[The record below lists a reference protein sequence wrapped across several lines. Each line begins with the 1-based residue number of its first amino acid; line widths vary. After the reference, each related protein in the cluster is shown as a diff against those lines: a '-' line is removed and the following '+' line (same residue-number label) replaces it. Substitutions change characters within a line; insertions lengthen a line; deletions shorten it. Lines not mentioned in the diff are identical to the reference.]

1 MNAIQ
6 INNLVK
12 TYGAVRALDGL
23 HLEVPEGSVFG
34 FLGPNGAGKTTT
46 LRILAGL
53 AKATSG
59 SISIR
64 GVEMKGKTIQ
74 PSARVGYLPEE
85 PAFYSWMTPV
95 EFLVYTCEIYGLKK
109 QERSSKANE
118 LLRLVGLE
126 DVKKRRIGGF
136 SRGMRQR
143 LGIAQALVNQPEI
156 LLLDEP
162 VSALDPVGRKD
173 ILELIESLS
182 RQCTVVM
189 SSHILA
195 DVERVCD
202 TVAIID
208 RGKRL
213 LQDRKENLMEQ
224 YATKVIELEID
235 PRYGRSMDTW
245 KQVIFDLKSVQNG
258 IMDGYTL
265 RLAVEDIQAAQQAIL
280 EQLAKDK
287 VSIVRLEQ
295 VKPSLEDVF
304 MKLVNHE
311 EVAS

>member
-1 MNAIQ
+1 MNAIL
-6 INNLVK
+6 IEGLVK

-23 HLEVPEGSVFG
+23 DLEVPTGAVFG

-53 AKATSG
+53 ARANSG
-59 SISIR
+59 RITI
-64 GVEMKGKTIQ
+64 GGETMKGDTIT

-85 PAFYSWMTPV
+85 PAFYPWMTPV
-95 EFLVYTCEIYGLKK
+95 ESLDYIGRIFGLNKLAMGVK
-109 QERSSKANE
+109 TNE
-118 LLRLVGLE
+118 LLQLVGLE
-126 DVKKRRIGGF
+126 EVRKRRVGGF

-173 ILELIESLS
+173 ILELIESLAK
-182 RQCTVVM
+182 QCTVVM

-202 TVAIID
+202 TVAIINH
-208 RGKRL
+208 GKRL
-213 LQDRKENLMEQ
+213 IQDRKDTLMEH
-224 YATKVIELEID
+224 YATNVIELEID
-235 PRYGRSMDTW
+235 PRYGRPIDDW
-245 KQVIFDLKSVQNG
+245 KEVIFDLEGVHKG
-258 IMDGYTL
+258 IVDGYTL
-265 RLAVEDIQAAQQAIL
+265 RMTVEDIHVAQRSIL
-280 EQLAKDK
+280 AQLAKDK
-287 VSIVRLEQ
+287 VSIIRLEQ

-304 MKLVNHE
+304 MKLINHE
-311 EVAS
+311 EVAR

>member
-1 MNAIQ
+1 MNAIL
-6 INNLVK
+6 IEGLVK
-12 TYGAVRALDGL
+12 TYGTVRALDGL
-23 HLEVPEGSVFG
+23 DLEVPKGAVFG

-53 AKATSG
+53 ARADSG
-59 SISIR
+59 RITI
-64 GVEMKGKTIQ
+64 GGEVMKGDTIT

-85 PAFYSWMTPV
+85 PAFYPWMTPV
-95 EFLVYTCEIYGLKK
+95 ETLDYIGKIFGL
-109 QERSSKANE
+109 SKLELTAKTNE

-126 DVKKRRIGGF
+126 DVRKRRVGGF

-173 ILELIESLS
+173 ILELVESLAK
-182 RQCTVVM
+182 QCTVVM

-202 TVAIID
+202 TVAIINH
-208 RGKRL
+208 GKRL
-213 LQDRKENLMEQ
+213 IQDRKETLMQ
-224 YATKVIELEID
+224 HYATNVIELEID
-235 PRYGRSMDTW
+235 PRYGRSIEDW
-245 KQVIFDLKSVQNG
+245 KQVIFDLEGVHKG
-258 IMDGYTL
+258 TMDGYTL
-265 RLAVEDIQAAQQAIL
+265 RMTVEDIDLAQRSIL
-280 EQLAKDK
+280 AQLAKDNL
-287 VSIVRLEQ
+287 SIVRLEQ

-304 MKLVNHE
+304 MKLINHE
-311 EVAS
+311 EVER

>member
-1 MNAIQ
+1 MNAIV
-6 INNLVK
+6 IESLVK
-12 TYGAVRALDGL
+12 TYGAVKALNGL
-23 HLEVPEGSVFG
+23 DLEIPKGSVFG

-53 AKATSG
+53 ARADSG
-59 SISIR
+59 RIII
-64 GVEMKGKTIQ
+64 GGDEMKGDTIT

-85 PAFYSWMTPV
+85 PAFYPWMTPV
-95 EFLVYTCEIYGLKK
+95 ETLVYIGKIFGLN
-109 QERSSKANE
+109 KADLEAKTNE

-126 DVKKRRIGGF
+126 DVRKRRVGGF

-162 VSALDPVGRKD
+162 VSALDPVGRKG
-173 ILELIESLS
+173 ILELIESLAKES
-182 RQCTVVM
+182 TVVM

-208 RGKRL
+208 QGKRVM
-213 LQDRKENLMEQ
+213 QDRKDTLMEH
-224 YATKVIELEID
+224 YATNVLELEID
-235 PRYGRSMDTW
+235 PRHGRSIDDW
-245 KQVIFDLKSVQNG
+245 KQVIFDLKGVQKG
-258 IMDGYTL
+258 IVDGYTL
-265 RLAVEDIQAAQQAIL
+265 RMAVEDIHVAQQSIL
-280 EQLAKDK
+280 AQLAKDK

-304 MKLVNHE
+304 MKLVNHAE
-311 EVAS
+311 EAR

>member
-1 MNAIQ
+1 MNAIA
-6 INNLVK
+6 IEGLEKN
-12 TYGAVRALDGL
+12 YGAVRALDGFD
-23 HLEVPEGSVFG
+23 LEVPAGSVFG

-53 AKATSG
+53 ARANSG
-59 SISIR
+59 RISI
-64 GVEMKGKTIQ
+64 GGEDMKGDTIT
-74 PSARVGYLPEE
+74 PSARIGYLPEE
-85 PAFYSWMTPV
+85 PGFYPWMTPS
-95 EFLVYTCEIYGLKK
+95 ETLDYIGRIFGLNKLARDAK
-109 QERSSKANE
+109 TNE
-118 LLRLVGLE
+118 LLQLVGLM
-126 DVKKRRIGGF
+126 DVRKRRVGGF

-173 ILELIESLS
+173 ILELIESLAKQS
-182 RQCTVVM
+182 TVVM

-208 RGKRL
+208 HGKRL
-213 LQDRKENLMEQ
+213 IQDRKETLMQ
-224 YATKVIELEID
+224 RYATNVIELEID
-235 PRYGRSMDTW
+235 PRYGRPVDDW
-245 KQVIFDLKSVQNG
+245 KQVIFDLKGVHNG
-258 IMDGYTL
+258 SMDGYTL
-265 RLAVEDIQAAQQAIL
+265 RMTVDDIHIAQQSIL
-280 EQLAKDK
+280 AQIAKDK

-304 MKLVNHE
+304 MKLVNHK
-311 EVAS
+311 EVAK